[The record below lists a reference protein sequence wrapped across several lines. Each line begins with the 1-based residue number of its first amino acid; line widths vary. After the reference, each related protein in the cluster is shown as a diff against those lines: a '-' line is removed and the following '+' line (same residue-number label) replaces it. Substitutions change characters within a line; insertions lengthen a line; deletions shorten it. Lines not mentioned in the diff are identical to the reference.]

1 MFIGKTDAEA
11 EAPILWPPDAKSWL
25 IGKDPDAGKDWRWE
39 EKGMTEDE
47 MAGWRHWLDGHE
59 FVQAPGVGDG
69 QGSLAC
75 CNPWGHKELDTTER
89 LIWTELNCSPP
100 SSSSHGILQARIL
113 EWVAIPSSKGSSWSR
128 DWTLVSC
135 GSCIAG
141 RFFTTEPPGKPY
153 LPTGSTQI
161 KEGLVFK
168 LHHLSLLFKIIC

>member
-1 MFIGKTDAEA
+1 M
-11 EAPILWPPDAKSWL
+11 KSVLDVYW
-25 IGKDPDAGKDWRWE
+25 KDWCWSWSSNTLATWCKELTHWKRPWCWKDWRWE

-113 EWVAIPSSKGSSWSR
+113 EWVAMPSSRASSRSR
-128 DWTLVSC
+128 DWTC
-135 GSCIAG
+135 ISCITG
-141 RFFTTEPPGKPY
+141 QFFTAEPPEKP
-153 LPTGSTQI
+153 TQNSV
-161 KEGLVFK
+161 KRDMWPKKCRALS
-168 LHHLSLLFKIIC
+168 SLLDLQIS